1 MSDQY
6 RELVVLRHVKGS
18 RNLFVYFANPNG
30 DDIISRELTKTIDT
44 ASDATL
50 MLGCDNDGKNFATGF
65 LYRCKLWK
73 DDLVRLSA

>member
-1 MSDQY
+1 MNNGRGTGLSTISGIGTQYVSDQY

-50 MLGCDNDGKNFATGF
+50 MLGCDQ
-65 LYRCKLWK
+65 
-73 DDLVRLSA
+73 